1 MIVATNQ
8 PMATILAITLPI
20 TAKSERSFQHELSSK
35 EGNFI
40 EMHRR
45 ICHEEL
51 RCLVGQARILAKDC
65 VLDASLAY
73 RRNMRHSITEV
84 TNNR

>member
-1 MIVATNQ
+1 
-8 PMATILAITLPI
+8 MAAISAITPPI
-20 TAKSERSFQHELSSK
+20 TAKSERSFQHEHSSK
-35 EGNFI
+35 EGNFT

-45 ICHEEL
+45 MCHEEL
-51 RCLVGQARILAKDC
+51 RCFVGQARILAKDC

-73 RRNMRHSITEV
+73 GRNMRHSITEV